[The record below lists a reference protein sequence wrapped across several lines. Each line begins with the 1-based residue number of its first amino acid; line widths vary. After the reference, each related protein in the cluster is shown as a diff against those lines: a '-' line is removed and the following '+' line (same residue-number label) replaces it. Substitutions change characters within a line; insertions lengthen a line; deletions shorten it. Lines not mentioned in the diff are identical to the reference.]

1 MLHGNERIVKHKI
14 GLLNL
19 AEELSNVSR
28 ACKIMGLSRDTF
40 YRYKAA
46 VGNGGIEA
54 LIDKSRRKPNIKNR
68 VEEMTEAAVIAYAV
82 EQPAYGQVRASNEL
96 RAGYI
101 HLSKR
106 GALCLAAS
114 STGAVQGSLAS
125 TGEQGGEGGFDPH
138 RGTGAGA

>member
-1 MLHGNERIVKHKI
+1 
-14 GLLNL
+14 
-19 AEELSNVSR
+19 
-28 ACKIMGLSRDTF
+28 MGLSRDTF

-96 RAGYI
+96 RKQGNI
-101 HLSKR
+101 HLPKR

-114 STGAVQGSLAS
+114 SAGAVQGSLRLRSRALALFS
-125 TGEQGGEGGFDPH
+125 LRSHAQNHMAWRGVGGEQS
-138 RGTGAGA
+138 RRRRALRALSSL